1 MNYKNPKYTED
12 GGIIVEQDDGIGLY
26 VFEGDIYQKAKQGA
40 FGPVA
45 EFVPYVPTQ
54 EEKASA
60 IRAERDALL
69 AATDWTQ
76 LPDVPEA
83 TREAYAVYRQALRD
97 ITQQSGFP
105 DAVEWPIKPE

>member
-1 MNYKNPKYTED
+1 MFTNPRFTED
-12 GGIIVEQDDGIGLY
+12 GGIVVVQEGDIDFY
-26 VFEGDIYQKAKQGA
+26 VFEGDIYEQAKQGA

-45 EFVPYVPTQ
+45 DFVPYVPTQ
-54 EEKASA
+54 EEKVAI

-83 TREAYAVYRQALRD
+83 IREAYAVYRQALRD
-97 ITQQSGFP
+97 VPQQAGFP
-105 DAVEWPIKPE
+105 DDVEWPVKPE

>member
-1 MNYKNPKYTED
+1 MFTNPRFTED
-12 GGIIVEQDDGIGLY
+12 GGIVVVQEGDIDFY
-26 VFEGDIYQKAKQGA
+26 VFEGDIYEQAKQGA

-45 EFVPYVPTQ
+45 DFVPYVPTQ
-54 EEKASA
+54 EEKVAI

-83 TREAYAVYRQALRD
+83 IREAYAVYRQALRD
-97 ITQQSGFP
+97 ITQQAGFP
-105 DAVEWPIKPE
+105 DAVEWPVKPQ